1 MLRLHFKM
9 KSAIVGNIK
18 SNTFFGLFC
27 EAYKRVNGETALVEM
42 LEQLY
47 KKEHYIAFSNALK
60 VNTLDFVTYREKE
73 TYHVCLDREL
83 LGNNHLF
90 SRINKC
96 LLKFDVLVDTDL
108 ELTDDLINMMKT
120 LNLGANKNNGS
131 GSIESITVE
140 ENTVERAD
148 KMVLGDFV
156 PDENTKMFK
165 DAQYYI
171 RRGVTNNL
179 SQKPLVM
186 FKSGV
191 PYSVNSDNETRVG
204 RVLKDEWTN
213 TYINGMSVVA

>member
-9 KSAIVGNIK
+9 KSAVVGNMK

-27 EAYKRVNGETALVEM
+27 EAYKRVNGETALVKM

-47 KKEHYIAFSNALK
+47 QKEHYIAFSNALK

-73 TYHVCLDREL
+73 TYHVCLDREGI
-83 LGNNHLF
+83 GNNHLF
-90 SRINKC
+90 SRVNKC

-108 ELTDDLINMMKT
+108 ELTEDLLKVMCT
-120 LNLGANKNNGS
+120 LNIGANKNNGS

-140 ENTVERAD
+140 ENTVERD
-148 KMVLGDFV
+148 EKSVLGDFV
-156 PDENTKMFK
+156 PDENTKMLK
-165 DAQYYI
+165 DVEYYI
-171 RRGVTNNL
+171 RRGITNNF
-179 SQKPLVM
+179 SQKPVVM
-186 FKSGV
+186 FKAGV
-191 PYSVNSDNETRVG
+191 SYTEKDNRVG

>member
-9 KSAIVGNIK
+9 KSAVVGNMK

-47 KKEHYIAFSNALK
+47 QKEHYIAFSNALK

-73 TYHVCLDREL
+73 TYHVCLDREGI
-83 LGNNHLF
+83 GNNHLF
-90 SRINKC
+90 SRVNKC

-108 ELTDDLINMMKT
+108 ELTEDLLKVMCT
-120 LNLGANKNNGS
+120 LNIGANKNNGS

-140 ENTVERAD
+140 ENTVERD
-148 KMVLGDFV
+148 EKKVLGDFV
-156 PDENTKMFK
+156 PDENTKMLK
-165 DAQYYI
+165 DVEYYI
-171 RRGVTNNL
+171 RRGITNNL
-179 SQKPLVM
+179 SQKPVVM
-186 FKSGV
+186 FKAGV
-191 PYSVNSDNETRVG
+191 SYTEKVDRVG